1 MSLSS
6 SSFAGV
12 NFTAIAEAPEREWMD
27 GWVGEGE
34 GGREERKE
42 GGKEGQP
49 EVETHCCTGDLNF
62 DFKAVVLSHLKF
74 LPWYLLG

>member
-1 MSLSS
+1 M
-6 SSFAGV
+6 G
-12 NFTAIAEAPEREWMD
+12 
-27 GWVGEGE
+27 GWARVRE